1 VAPPLAFPPGAF
13 RRIDEEDDRVF
24 YAIPRRV
31 VHVDEAAADALTRLY
46 AELIPPRGCVLDL
59 MASWRSHL
67 PVSFAGTV
75 IGLGMNPT
83 EMLDNPRLAQGIVHD
98 VNRDPALPFGDDAF
112 DAVVCAVSVQYLT
125 RPIEVFRDVRR
136 TLRPGAPFIV
146 SFSNRCFPEK
156 AVALWR
162 VATDTQH
169 VSIVTAYF
177 AASDETG
184 RGWGQ
189 IYERAHTPPAG
200 DPLYA
205 VWSAKTGRE
214 T

>member
-1 VAPPLAFPPGAF
+1 VARPLAFPPGAF
-13 RRIDEEDDRVF
+13 RRIDEEDDRAF

-31 VHVDEAAADALTRLY
+31 VHIDEAAVAALARLY
-46 AELIPPRGCVLDL
+46 AELIPRRGCVLDL

-67 PVSFAGTV
+67 PASFTGTL
-75 IGLGMNPT
+75 IGLGMNRA
-83 EMLDNPRLAQGIVHD
+83 EMLDNPQLAQGIVHD
-98 VNRDPALPFGDDAF
+98 VNREPALPLGDDAF
-112 DAVVCAVSVQYLT
+112 DAALCAVSIQYLT
-125 RPIEVFRDVRR
+125 RPVEVFRDVQR

-162 VATDTQH
+162 VATDAQH
-169 VSIVTAYF
+169 ISIVTAYF
-177 AASDETG
+177 VVSDETG

-189 IYERAHTPPAG
+189 LYERAHTPPGG
-200 DPLYA
+200 DPLYV
-205 VWSAKTGRE
+205 VWGTKTG